1 MQLSGGSAGS
11 EGHHLRAAEDRLR
24 RGVRAQ
30 QQRQHREA
38 QVHVHPRLQEA
49 GLHRT
54 FAAVRFALKESGKG
68 RVSPPSRS
76 PPQNHVNP
84 AVDFTQIPPGM
95 LALDNMLYFARHHQD
110 AYIRV
115 SGRLPHPGNALPLP
129 EPQQSFISAQASLP
143 TDLVFSPVLDLL
155 IELWLSGSPKG
166 RDSCVFC
173 CVFQSC
179 YITSVH

>member
-1 MQLSGGSAGS
+1 MELFVGSAGS

-30 QQRQHREA
+30 QQWQHREA
-38 QVHVHPRLQEA
+38 QVHVHSRLQEA

-54 FAAVRFALKESGKG
+54 FAPLTASNSAVIRFVLKKSKP
-68 RVSPPSRS
+68 VSPASRS

-115 SGRLPHPGNALPLP
+115 SVRLPHQENALHP
-129 EPQQSFISAQASLP
+129 A
-143 TDLVFSPVLDLL
+143 DLVFLPVLDSLTS
-155 IELWLSGSPKG
+155 IIALWLAKC
-166 RDSCVFC
+166 RDCSVFWCVL
-173 CVFQSC
+173 QSC
-179 YITSVH
+179 PALA